1 MGLQFQPIKSLV
13 VETTESSHLDLQ
25 PRGRKSTLV
34 MVNLLKPQ
42 SLHTVPYLFQNVIPP
57 ILPGQFHQT
66 WKKFMSLQ
74 GSFKLH
80 HGSRLVTSCLP
91 FSVFQKSLHCL
102 DHDSQESQEHAV
114 ESQSLTRLGFLLLLI
129 STYKIVGIIFGPPI

>member
-1 MGLQFQPIKSLV
+1 
-13 VETTESSHLDLQ
+13 
-25 PRGRKSTLV
+25 

-42 SLHTVPYLFQNVIPP
+42 SLHTVPYLFQNVIPH

-74 GSFKLH
+74 GLFKLH
-80 HGSRLVTSCLP
+80 HDSRLVTSCLP